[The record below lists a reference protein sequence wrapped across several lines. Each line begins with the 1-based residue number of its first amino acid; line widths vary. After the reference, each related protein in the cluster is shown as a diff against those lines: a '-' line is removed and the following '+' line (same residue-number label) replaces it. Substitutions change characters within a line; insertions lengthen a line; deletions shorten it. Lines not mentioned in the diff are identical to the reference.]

1 MVFLNFVYS
10 MKKNIR
16 NIALLLAILPPF
28 AAWCQQDP
36 QYSLYMFDK
45 MAVNPAAAGSKDALE
60 ANILSRLQWVGIP
73 GGPTTNALLISTPV
87 ASKKVGWGLE
97 VMDDAV
103 GPTNSALVQL
113 NYAYNIPVGNGK
125 LAMGLGLGV
134 YNYAI
139 DFTKIDYKDKTDQ
152 YAMTG
157 NTTTLAPTAEFGL
170 YYHNESWY
178 MGLSFNHLIESNI
191 TTIATDTNATF
202 KPHGY
207 FIAGKAFK
215 SKSGIIWNPSII
227 FQFAQNAPPA
237 ASINMNVL
245 LAEKIWLG
253 VSLKPGYGV
262 VFLAAYKVS
271 QVMSIGYSYDLG
283 LNAIGQVGGGSHE
296 LALTFDFARYKA
308 AQFSPRFF

>member
-16 NIALLLAILPPF
+16 NIALLLAILLPF

-45 MAVNPAAAGSKDALE
+45 MAVNPAAAGSKDAFE

-139 DFTKIDYKDKTDQ
+139 DFSKIDYKDKTDQ

-202 KPHGY
+202 KPHG
-207 FIAGKAFK
+207 FLVKT
-215 SKSGIIWNPSII
+215 
-227 FQFAQNAPPA
+227 
-237 ASINMNVL
+237 
-245 LAEKIWLG
+245 
-253 VSLKPGYGV
+253 YGGTV
-262 VFLAAYKVS
+262 V
-271 QVMSIGYSYDLG
+271 
-283 LNAIGQVGGGSHE
+283 VGGITLVAPAFLGK
-296 LALTFDFARYKA
+296 R
-308 AQFSPRFF
+308 